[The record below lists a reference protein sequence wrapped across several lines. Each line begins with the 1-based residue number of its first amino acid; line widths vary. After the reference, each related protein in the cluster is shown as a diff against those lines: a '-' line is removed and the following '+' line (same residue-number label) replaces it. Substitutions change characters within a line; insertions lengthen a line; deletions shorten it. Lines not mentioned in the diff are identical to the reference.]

1 MYRFGRRLESLNT
14 VSDPSEIMT
23 LLTEQGQSL
32 LVALNALTFVE
43 EASAWFTHCEEGDAL
58 SIELRRKKRKLDIQ
72 MTQAL
77 AEFGMT
83 FTELVLI

>member
-14 VSDPSEIMT
+14 VSDPSEIMA

-32 LVALNALTFVE
+32 LAALNALTFVE
-43 EASAWFTHCEEGDAL
+43 EASAWFTYSEEGDPL

-77 AEFGMT
+77 ADFGMP
-83 FTELVLI
+83 FKDLFL